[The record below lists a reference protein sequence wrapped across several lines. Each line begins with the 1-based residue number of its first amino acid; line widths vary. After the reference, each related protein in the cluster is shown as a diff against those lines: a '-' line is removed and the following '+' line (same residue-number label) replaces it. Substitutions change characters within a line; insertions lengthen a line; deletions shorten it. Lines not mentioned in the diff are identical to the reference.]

1 MSEDEYDEEFEKTMD
16 EFIEKVASIDACYN
30 NGYKLIT
37 AKQTLAELTT
47 EKLVVLFPFNP
58 SKLEDFLNVA
68 DLMISYF
75 EQNEE
80 YERALAGPSFVLYL
94 QMPSR
99 GTMLYRR
106 LYMMRNDISRTMKMP
121 KSADFPTIL

>member
-1 MSEDEYDEEFEKTMD
+1 MSDEEYDDEFDRTMD

-37 AKQTLAELTT
+37 AKQTLAEITA

-80 YERALAGPSFVLYL
+80 YEKCIELVRAKEEMTSK
-94 QMPSR
+94 
-99 GTMLYRR
+99 
-106 LYMMRNDISRTMKMP
+106 ISN
-121 KSADFPTIL
+121 

>member
-1 MSEDEYDEEFEKTMD
+1 MSEDEYDDEFERTMD
-16 EFIEKVASIDACYN
+16 EFLDKVASIDACYN

-37 AKQTLAELTT
+37 AKRTLAELTA

-80 YERALAGPSFVLYL
+80 YEKCIELVKAKEE
-94 QMPSR
+94 M
-99 GTMLYRR
+99 
-106 LYMMRNDISRTMKMP
+106 
-121 KSADFPTIL
+121 TIKVSN

>member
-80 YERALAGPSFVLYL
+80 YEKCSDLVRAK
-94 QMPSR
+94 QEM
-99 GTMLYRR
+99 T
-106 LYMMRNDISRTMKMP
+106 NKISN
-121 KSADFPTIL
+121 

>member
-1 MSEDEYDEEFEKTMD
+1 MSEDTYDEEFEQAMD
-16 EFIEKVASIDACYN
+16 EFIERVASIDACYN

-37 AKQTLAELTT
+37 AKKTLAELTT

-58 SKLEDFLNVA
+58 SKLEEFLNVA

-80 YERALAGPSFVLYL
+80 YEKCKDLVNAKEE
-94 QMPSR
+94 M
-99 GTMLYRR
+99 T
-106 LYMMRNDISRTMKMP
+106 NKISN
-121 KSADFPTIL
+121 

>member
-1 MSEDEYDEEFEKTMD
+1 MSEDEYDEEFERTMD
-16 EFIEKVASIDACYN
+16 EFIDKVASIDACYN

-80 YERALAGPSFVLYL
+80 YEKCIDLVKAKEE
-94 QMPSR
+94 M
-99 GTMLYRR
+99 T
-106 LYMMRNDISRTMKMP
+106 NKISN
-121 KSADFPTIL
+121 

>member
-1 MSEDEYDEEFEKTMD
+1 MSDEEYDEEFDQTMD

-80 YERALAGPSFVLYL
+80 YEKCSDLVKAK
-94 QMPSR
+94 QEM
-99 GTMLYRR
+99 T
-106 LYMMRNDISRTMKMP
+106 NKISN
-121 KSADFPTIL
+121 

>member
-1 MSEDEYDEEFEKTMD
+1 MSEDEYDEEFERTMD

-37 AKQTLAELTT
+37 AKQTLAEITT

-80 YERALAGPSFVLYL
+80 YEKCLDLVKAKEE
-94 QMPSR
+94 M
-99 GTMLYRR
+99 T
-106 LYMMRNDISRTMKMP
+106 NKISN
-121 KSADFPTIL
+121 

>member
-1 MSEDEYDEEFEKTMD
+1 MSKDEYDEEFEQTMD
-16 EFIEKVASIDACYN
+16 EFLDKVASIDACYN
-30 NGYKLIT
+30 NGYKLVT
-37 AKQTLAELTT
+37 AKKTLAELTA

-80 YERALAGPSFVLYL
+80 YEKCTDLVKAK
-94 QMPSR
+94 QEM
-99 GTMLYRR
+99 T
-106 LYMMRNDISRTMKMP
+106 NKISN
-121 KSADFPTIL
+121 

>member
-1 MSEDEYDEEFEKTMD
+1 MSEDEYDDEFERTMD
-16 EFIEKVASIDACYN
+16 EFLDKVASIDACYN

-37 AKQTLAELTT
+37 AKRTLAELTA

-68 DLMISYF
+68 DLMIRYF

-80 YERALAGPSFVLYL
+80 YEKCIELVKAKEE
-94 QMPSR
+94 M
-99 GTMLYRR
+99 
-106 LYMMRNDISRTMKMP
+106 
-121 KSADFPTIL
+121 TIKVSN

>member
-1 MSEDEYDEEFEKTMD
+1 MSDEEYDDEFDRTMD
-16 EFIEKVASIDACYN
+16 EFIDKVASIDACYN

-37 AKQTLAELTT
+37 AKQTLAELTA

-80 YERALAGPSFVLYL
+80 YEKCIDLVKAK
-94 QMPSR
+94 QEM
-99 GTMLYRR
+99 T
-106 LYMMRNDISRTMKMP
+106 NKISN
-121 KSADFPTIL
+121 

>member
-1 MSEDEYDEEFEKTMD
+1 MSEDEYDEEFDATMD
-16 EFIEKVASIDACYN
+16 EFLDKVASIDACYN

-80 YERALAGPSFVLYL
+80 YEKCSDLVKAK
-94 QMPSR
+94 QEM
-99 GTMLYRR
+99 T
-106 LYMMRNDISRTMKMP
+106 NKISN
-121 KSADFPTIL
+121 

>member
-37 AKQTLAELTT
+37 AKQTLAEITT

-80 YERALAGPSFVLYL
+80 YEKCIDLVKAKYE
-94 QMPSR
+94 M
-99 GTMLYRR
+99 T
-106 LYMMRNDISRTMKMP
+106 NKISN
-121 KSADFPTIL
+121 

>member
-1 MSEDEYDEEFEKTMD
+1 MSDEEYDDEFEKTMD

-37 AKQTLAELTT
+37 AKQTLAEITA

-80 YERALAGPSFVLYL
+80 YEKCSDLVRAK
-94 QMPSR
+94 QEM
-99 GTMLYRR
+99 T
-106 LYMMRNDISRTMKMP
+106 NKISN
-121 KSADFPTIL
+121 

>member
-1 MSEDEYDEEFEKTMD
+1 MSEDEYDEEFERTMD

-37 AKQTLAELTT
+37 AKQTLAEITT

-80 YERALAGPSFVLYL
+80 YEKCIDLVRAKEE
-94 QMPSR
+94 M
-99 GTMLYRR
+99 T
-106 LYMMRNDISRTMKMP
+106 NKISN
-121 KSADFPTIL
+121 

>member
-1 MSEDEYDEEFEKTMD
+1 MSDEEYDDEFEKTMD

-30 NGYKLIT
+30 NGYKLVT
-37 AKQTLAELTT
+37 AKKTLAELTA
-47 EKLVVLFPFNP
+47 EKLVVIFPFNP

-80 YERALAGPSFVLYL
+80 YEKCSDLVKAK
-94 QMPSR
+94 QEM
-99 GTMLYRR
+99 T
-106 LYMMRNDISRTMKMP
+106 NKIST
-121 KSADFPTIL
+121 

>member
-1 MSEDEYDEEFEKTMD
+1 MSQDEYDEEFERTMD

-47 EKLVVLFPFNP
+47 EKLVALFPFNP

-80 YERALAGPSFVLYL
+80 YEKCIDLVKAKEE
-94 QMPSR
+94 M
-99 GTMLYRR
+99 T
-106 LYMMRNDISRTMKMP
+106 NKISN
-121 KSADFPTIL
+121 

>member
-1 MSEDEYDEEFEKTMD
+1 MSEDEYDEEFERTMD

-37 AKQTLAELTT
+37 AKRTLAELTA
-47 EKLVVLFPFNP
+47 EKLVVIFPFNP

-75 EQNEE
+75 EQTEE
-80 YERALAGPSFVLYL
+80 YEKCTDLVRAK
-94 QMPSR
+94 QEM
-99 GTMLYRR
+99 T
-106 LYMMRNDISRTMKMP
+106 NKISN
-121 KSADFPTIL
+121 

>member
-1 MSEDEYDEEFEKTMD
+1 MSDEEYDDEFERTMD

-80 YERALAGPSFVLYL
+80 YEKCSDLVKAK
-94 QMPSR
+94 QEM
-99 GTMLYRR
+99 T
-106 LYMMRNDISRTMKMP
+106 NKISN
-121 KSADFPTIL
+121 

>member
-1 MSEDEYDEEFEKTMD
+1 MSEDEYDEEFERTMD

-80 YERALAGPSFVLYL
+80 YEKCIDLVKAKEE
-94 QMPSR
+94 M
-99 GTMLYRR
+99 T
-106 LYMMRNDISRTMKMP
+106 NKISN
-121 KSADFPTIL
+121 

>member
-1 MSEDEYDEEFEKTMD
+1 MSEDEYDEEFERTMD

-80 YERALAGPSFVLYL
+80 YEKCIDLVRAKEE
-94 QMPSR
+94 M
-99 GTMLYRR
+99 T
-106 LYMMRNDISRTMKMP
+106 NKISN
-121 KSADFPTIL
+121 

>member
-1 MSEDEYDEEFEKTMD
+1 MSKDEYDEEFERTMD
-16 EFIEKVASIDACYN
+16 EFLDKVASIDACYN
-30 NGYKLIT
+30 NGYKLVT
-37 AKQTLAELTT
+37 AKKTLAELTA

-80 YERALAGPSFVLYL
+80 YEKCTDLVKAK
-94 QMPSR
+94 QEM
-99 GTMLYRR
+99 T
-106 LYMMRNDISRTMKMP
+106 NKISN
-121 KSADFPTIL
+121 

>member
-37 AKQTLAELTT
+37 AKQTLAELTA

-80 YERALAGPSFVLYL
+80 YEKCSDLVKAK
-94 QMPSR
+94 QEM
-99 GTMLYRR
+99 T
-106 LYMMRNDISRTMKMP
+106 NKISN
-121 KSADFPTIL
+121 